1 MARLFARI
9 FAFIL
14 AASVFVIAAVL
25 VFQVRPEST
34 GGWIVMA
41 ILGAGAL
48 ASPVLVYVAV
58 MGRFSGP
65 PLPNEGEGAGL
76 AMGAGIDSAR
86 DRDPDSDLLDID

>member
-1 MARLFARI
+1 MARFFARV

-25 VFQVRPEST
+25 VFQIRPENA
-34 GGWIVMA
+34 GGWGVTA
-41 ILGAGAL
+41 LLGAGAL
-48 ASPVLVYVAV
+48 ASPFLVYFAV

-76 AMGAGIDSAR
+76 AMGAGIDNAR
-86 DRDPDSDLLDID
+86 DRQDDPDPLDFD